1 MPDVDLGYAI
11 GLKPEA
17 AIRYFQEKGYA
28 FTWDWQEMWQD
39 AHAKAFTVAKVTQ
52 LDILEDIR
60 GAVQKALDE
69 GTTLRDFQKNLTPI
83 LQAKGWWGKQEL
95 MGATGAVQEVQLG
108 SPRRLKTIYRTNLQT
123 SFMAGRWKE
132 QVENADDR
140 PYLQYVAVMDRRTR
154 PSHARL
160 HGRVYRYDDPFW
172 KAFYPPNGWGC
183 RCRTRALSEANVQS
197 RGLTVHKT
205 DPAQIRWEDRV
216 IDRAGETR
224 PVAVYH
230 DPFLGRFETDPG
242 WSYNPGEAKWN
253 LDDLLKQRL
262 ARRKATMRKPRAPRK
277 PAPVGF
283 DPDDLRA
290 IPDSRKG
297 SMPGG
302 LYEDSRGQRYYVKF
316 YEDPNHARAEFA
328 ANAIYRKLGVEVP
341 DLRLAEMAAPGGER
355 KLAVISTWRD
365 DLKRI
370 GAAEMTQRPEELAK
384 VFQVS
389 VLVKNW
395 DVVGL
400 EYDNLLL
407 AKDGRLVLI
416 DSGGSFR
423 FRAQGGA
430 KAFEDIP
437 LEVKSFRDSVIN
449 PQSARVFNEVFGQDA
464 WLESRGAEPLL
475 GLEKAAVRKIFRE
488 AGFDAAE
495 VESLTETLWKRRQWL
510 IDRYDLEGRL
520 TPLGFG
526 KHLEEFKKWGT
537 AAWTPNEVGGLVN
550 GAIDSG
556 FASEVEALVG
566 KFEAYVMNTIHPWGR
581 GVLRALF
588 SEWSSSS
595 SSSGG
600 ATIKLWTESRFGKLT
615 KYHSGRTSRGEVVT
629 ALDDGIRRSL
639 EKAKIP
645 QETIFSLLDAEYE
658 FQQYLMRRLHG
669 YEEIPAIRFL
679 SRSEFSRNF
688 KRGAFSGNS
697 VQSVTVKM
705 DGFGGQRCVRMSL
718 RVEDTVK
725 TYYQGRKYMHY
736 GRSES
741 EYVVIGRAVRAIVI
755 R

>member
-11 GLKPEA
+11 GLKPEE
-17 AIRYFQEKGYA
+17 AIRYFREKGYA
-28 FTWDWQEMWQD
+28 FAWNWQEMWQE

-83 LQAKGWWGKQEL
+83 LQAKGWWGKQEVPDL
-95 MGATGAVQEVQLG
+95 AGATQEVQLG

-132 QVENADDR
+132 QLENADDR

-160 HGRVYRYDDPFW
+160 HGRVFRYDDPFW

-183 RCRTRALSEANVQS
+183 RCRTRALSESNVQA

-205 DPAQIRWEDRV
+205 DPAQIRWEDR
-216 IDRAGETR
+216 IINRAGEMR
-224 PVAVYH
+224 PVAVYR
-230 DPFLGRFETDPG
+230 DLLLGRFETDPG

-253 LDDLLKQRL
+253 LEDLLQQRL
-262 ARRKATMRKPRAPRK
+262 TRKKAARKPRAPK
-277 PAPVGF
+277 KTTPAGF
-283 DPDDLRA
+283 NPEDLQP

-302 LYEDSRGQRYYVKF
+302 LYENSQGQRYYVKF
-316 YEDPNHARAEFA
+316 YQDPNHARSEFA

-341 DLRLAEMAAPGGER
+341 ELRLAEMAAPGGER
-355 KLAVISTWRD
+355 KLALISTWRD

-370 GAAEMTQRPEELAK
+370 GAADMVKHPEELARI
-384 VFQVS
+384 FQAS
-389 VLVKNW
+389 ALVKNW

-407 AKDGRLVLI
+407 AKNGRLVLI
-416 DSGGSFR
+416 DSGGSLR

-437 LEVKSFRDSVIN
+437 LEVKSFRDLRLN
-449 PQSARVFNEVFGQDA
+449 QQSAKVFNEAFGKDA
-464 WLESRGAEPLL
+464 WLEARGAEPLL

-488 AGFDAAE
+488 AGFDASE
-495 VESLTETLWKRRQWL
+495 VDSLTDTLWKRRQWL
-510 IDRYDLEGRL
+510 IDRYDIENKLV
-520 TPLGFG
+520 PQGFG

-537 AAWTPNEVGGLVN
+537 TAWTPNEVGGLVN
-550 GAIDSG
+550 GAVERG
-556 FASEVEALVG
+556 FAAEVEALVG
-566 KFEAYVMNTIHPWGR
+566 KFEAYVNSTIHPWGR
-581 GVLRALF
+581 GVLRNLF
-588 SEWSSSS
+588 REWSFGSSS
-595 SSSGG
+595 EGG

-615 KYHSGRTSRGEVVT
+615 KYHSGRTSRREVSS

-639 EKAKIP
+639 ENARIP
-645 QETIFSLLDAEYE
+645 RETVFELLDAEYE

-669 YEEIPAIRFL
+669 YDEITAIRFM
-679 SRSEFSRNF
+679 SRSEFASSF

-697 VQSVTVKM
+697 VQSVTVKS
-705 DGFGGQRCVRMSL
+705 DGFGGQRIVRMYH
-718 RVEDTVK
+718 RVENTIK
-725 TYYQGRKYMHY
+725 TYYQGLKYMHF

-741 EYVVIGRAVRAIVI
+741 EYIVIGRAVRADVI